1 MRKFEEGKTY
11 LAKLSGEVRGE
22 VKIIK
27 RTAKRA
33 TIEYWGSQ
41 KTIAIKEKKD
51 KDGYMSEYLFIMWEG
66 VFASDVA

>member
-1 MRKFEEGKTY
+1 MRKFEAGKTY
-11 LAKLSGEVRGE
+11 LAKLNGEVRGE

-27 RTAKRA
+27 RTAKMA

-51 KDGYMSEYLFIMWEG
+51 KDGYMSEYLSIMWEG